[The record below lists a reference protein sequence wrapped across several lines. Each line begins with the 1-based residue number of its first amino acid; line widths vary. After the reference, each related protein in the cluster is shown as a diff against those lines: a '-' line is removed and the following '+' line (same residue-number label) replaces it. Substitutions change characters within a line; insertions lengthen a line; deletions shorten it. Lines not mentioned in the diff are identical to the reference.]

1 MEALAKREA
10 AVAKKTESTT
20 VKTYLSNDMLEATY
34 SLADNLMQSEPF
46 LQYQQADR
54 KLHADQEAMRLLEE
68 FSELQQKIRAQQHS
82 VGIAEGDIKR
92 LRELQSAIGAN
103 KIYQEQAYAQQMAV
117 ALLQEVNEEIS
128 NLLGV
133 DFASLTRRSGGCC

>member
-10 AVAKKTESTT
+10 AVAKKTETPTMKAS
-20 VKTYLSNDMLEATY
+20 LSNDMLEATY
-34 SLADNLMQSEPF
+34 SLADHLMQSEPF

-54 KLHADQEAMRLLEE
+54 KLHADREAMRLLEE

-92 LRELQSAIGAN
+92 LHELQSAIGAN
-103 KIYQEQAYAQQMAV
+103 ETYQEQAYARQMAV
-117 ALLQEVNEEIS
+117 ALLQEVNDEIS

>member
-1 MEALAKREA
+1 MEALAKRED
-10 AVAKKTESTT
+10 AVAKKTESPT
-20 VKTYLSNDMLEATY
+20 VKASLSNDMLEATY
-34 SLADNLMQSEPF
+34 ALADNLMQSEPF
-46 LQYQQADR
+46 LQYQQADL
-54 KLHADQEAMRLLEE
+54 KLHADREVMRLLEE
-68 FSELQQKIRAQQHS
+68 FSELQQKIRAQQLS

-103 KIYQEQAYAQQMAV
+103 ETYREQAYARQMAV